1 MKKFTTAAA
10 IALLPGVAAASVGQS
25 ISSLLALVSQTLGA
39 LVYIVMSLGL
49 LVFLWGVVKY
59 VINNSDE
66 EKKAARQYMVWG
78 IIGLFVMSTV
88 WGIVGLLKDTIWGS
102 ANIGLPP
109 EIPSVPTISS
119 GR

>member
-1 MKKFTTAAA
+1 MKKFLLATAIVLTPAVASAA
-10 IALLPGVAAASVGQS
+10 GVGSSIA
-25 ISSLLALVSQTLGA
+25 SLLSLVSNTLGA

-59 VINNSDE
+59 VISNSDDD
-66 EKKAARQYMVWG
+66 KKSARQYMIWG

-102 ANIGLPP
+102 ANIGMPP
-109 EIPSVPTISS
+109 SIPSVPTVSN
-119 GR
+119 